1 MHLSRQHVRNL
12 VPLLILETLLIC
24 VCLLGDQLLFDLK
37 DGLLKALSDNITHI
51 LISVFSWFIIIYD
64 LKTPLTENIQ
74 ISLVQCVAAAAIAS
88 LIDIDHYIM
97 AKSIH
102 LEVKLDT

>member
-102 LEVKLDT
+102 LEVKLET